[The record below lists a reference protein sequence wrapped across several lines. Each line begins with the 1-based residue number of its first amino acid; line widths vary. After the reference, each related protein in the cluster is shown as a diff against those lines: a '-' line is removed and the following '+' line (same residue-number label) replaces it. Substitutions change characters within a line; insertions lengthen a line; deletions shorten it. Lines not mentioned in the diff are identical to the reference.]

1 MKPVAFDYVRPTN
14 VSEACRMLAA
24 DEGARVIAG
33 GQTLIPMLAMRL
45 ARPARL
51 VDIARIPE
59 LAFIRDDADGV
70 TIGSMTRQCVAE
82 RDATVARRLPLLAK
96 ALPWVGHPPTRHRG
110 TVGGSIANG
119 DPAAEIPLVA
129 VTLGAVVAV
138 QDAAGTSQ
146 IAAGDFHLGPMI
158 TALGNDGIVTEVRF
172 PAWPGSAPAGSR
184 IGAGFHEI
192 SARSSDF
199 AFVAAA
205 AQVTLDVDGRCTALA
220 VGIGGAGDTP
230 VRLEAMSDAL
240 VGTRL
245 EDAEVRTAAA
255 AACADLDTL
264 DDLHA
269 SAVYRK
275 RVAATLARRAILDAR
290 DEAAGGRHAG

>member
-1 MKPVAFDYVRPTN
+1 MKPVAFDYVRPASI
-14 VSEACRMLAA
+14 SEACRLLAA
-24 DEGARVIAG
+24 DDGARIIAG
-33 GQTLIPMLAMRL
+33 GQTLIPLLAMRL

-70 TIGSMTRQCVAE
+70 RIGSMTRQCVAE
-82 RDATVARRLPLLAK
+82 RDATAARKLPLLAK
-96 ALPWVGHPPTRHRG
+96 ALPWVGHPPTRQRG
-110 TVGGSIANG
+110 TIGGSIANG

-129 VTLGAVVAV
+129 VTLEAVITV
-138 QDAAGTSQ
+138 QDAVGIAE
-146 IAAGDFHLGPMI
+146 IAAGEFYLGPMI
-158 TALGNDGIVTEVRF
+158 TALADDGIVTEVRF
-172 PAWPGSAPAGSR
+172 PAWDSGRVGT
-184 IGAGFHEI
+184 GFHEI

-205 AQVTLDVDGRCTALA
+205 AQVALDAGGCCTALA

-230 VRLEAMSDAL
+230 VRLEALSEAL
-240 VGTRL
+240 VGSHLGET
-245 EDAEVRTAAA
+245 EVRDAVA
-255 AACADLDTL
+255 AACSDLETA

-269 SAVYRK
+269 SAAYRK

-290 DEAAGGRHAG
+290 DEAVGGRHAG

>member
-1 MKPVAFDYVRPTN
+1 MKPVAFDYVRPTS
-14 VSEACRMLAA
+14 VSEACRLLAS
-24 DEGARVIAG
+24 DEDARVIAG

-51 VDIARIPE
+51 IDIARIPE
-59 LAFIRDDADGV
+59 LAFIRDDGDGV

-82 RDATVARRLPLLAK
+82 RDATIVRKLPLLAK

-110 TVGGSIANG
+110 TIGGSIANG

-129 VTLGAVVAV
+129 VTLQAVITV
-138 QDAAGTSQ
+138 QDAAGTTQ
-146 IAAGDFHLGPMI
+146 IAAGEFYLGPMI
-158 TALGNDGIVTEVRF
+158 TALANDGIVTQVRF
-172 PAWPGSAPAGSR
+172 PVWPGGR
-184 IGAGFHEI
+184 IGTGFHEI

-199 AFVAAA
+199 AFVSAA
-205 AQVTLDVDGRCTALA
+205 AQVALGPDGRCIALA

-230 VRLEAMSDAL
+230 MRIDAL
-240 VGTRL
+240 SEALLGSRL
-245 EDAEVRTAAA
+245 DEADVREAAA
-255 AACADLDTL
+255 TACADLDTL

-269 SAVYRK
+269 SAAYRT

-290 DEAAGGRHAG
+290 DEAAGSQHAR